1 MAANPECS
9 PTQLELPGTMEAAER
24 LCGEL
29 LQEAV
34 RKGFGEEDL
43 FAIHLALEEA
53 FVNAIQHGNQGDP
66 SKKIHVQYSIT
77 PSRFEISIADEGPGF
92 QPDALPDPREPENL
106 YKCSGRGVLLI
117 RSFMDQVQ
125 YNSKGNQVRMVKFK
139 SKPGPGKGSNHSTQ
153 NVL

>member
-1 MAANPECS
+1 MAAQSECS
-9 PTQLELPGTMEAAER
+9 PTRLDLPGTMEAAER
-24 LCGEL
+24 FCGEL

-34 RKGFGEEDL
+34 RKGFDEEDL

-66 SKKIHVQYSIT
+66 SKKIHVEYCIS

-92 QPDALPDPREPENL
+92 RPDALPDPREPENL

-139 SKPGPGKGSNHSTQ
+139 GKTGPEKGSNQ
-153 NVL
+153 LPPNV